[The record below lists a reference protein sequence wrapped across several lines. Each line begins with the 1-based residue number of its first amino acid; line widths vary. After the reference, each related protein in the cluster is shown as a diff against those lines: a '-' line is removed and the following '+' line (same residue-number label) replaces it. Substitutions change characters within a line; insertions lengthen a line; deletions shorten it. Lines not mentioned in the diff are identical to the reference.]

1 MARRVLIEYTADHQ
15 SYSESR
21 HEAVPI
27 EKGTRRYVDPR
38 SAEVLVKQRKVAKA
52 ISDDDLRAEARAE
65 AREAASTPASAPV
78 KPEGAN

>member
-1 MARRVLIEYTADHQ
+1 MARRVLIEYTQDYQ

-27 EKGTRRYVDPR
+27 EKGTRRYVDPK
-38 SAEVLVKQRKVAKA
+38 SAEVLVKSRKVAKVVT
-52 ISDDDLRAEARAE
+52 DDEQRPAPAS
-65 AREAASTPASAPV
+65 AAAPASAPV